1 LGRLSAAYGQSKSTV
16 RSSRK
21 LMQVGTAPEQVIE
34 WAHSPI
40 MAKQILRIFI
50 NVIFF
55 YTIWQF

>member
-1 LGRLSAAYGQSKSTV
+1 
-16 RSSRK
+16 
-21 LMQVGTAPEQVIE
+21 MQVGTAPEQVIE